1 MSEEK
6 QKLYN
11 PVVDI
16 LRIISILAV
25 LIIHTTTRTLETSK
39 YALMKMP
46 WTLFLNQVA
55 RFAVPLFFM
64 ISGFV
69 LELNY
74 HLHES
79 YLTYLKKRFSRI
91 IIPYIFWSAI
101 YYYFVYNSNHSA
113 NFLSS
118 LLKGDA
124 SYQLYFIPA
133 LLIFYLLFPL
143 IHDFCNLLLNK
154 WLLIIFG
161 LIELSLLFYDY
172 NIHPLQ
178 IYYPIGIALL
188 NFYVFL
194 LGIVLAKNQ
203 ERFKNFIRKWK
214 WLLFLGTISFAFLV
228 FFEGLNGYLKTQN
241 YLTFYSSWRPSV
253 LIYTILLSGFLYWV
267 FDRKLQFVNL
277 IKKLSHL
284 SFFVFFIHVIILEA
298 VWYSVVLKL
307 IQITNGKIIY
317 QIWFDPLYF
326 LTVTIISFGLAF
338 IAHKIPYLNKVT
350 G

>member
-1 MSEEK
+1 VGEEK

-25 LIIHTTTRTLETSK
+25 LLIHTTTRTLEVSSF
-39 YALMKMP
+39 ALTKIP
-46 WTLFLNQVA
+46 WTLFLNQVC

-91 IIPYIFWSAI
+91 MVPYIFWSVI
-101 YYYFVYNSNHSA
+101 YYFFIYYKGRDP
-113 NFLSS
+113 NFLNS

-143 IHDFCNLLLNK
+143 IHNFCEFLLNK
-154 WLLIIFG
+154 WLLILFG
-161 LIELSLLFYDY
+161 LIQLLLLYYDY
-172 NIHPLQ
+172 SIRPLP
-178 IYYPIGIALL
+178 IYYPLGIALL

-194 LGIVLAKNQ
+194 LGIVLARNQ
-203 ERFKNFIRKWK
+203 ERFKTFIKKWK
-214 WLLFLGTISFAFLV
+214 LLLLFGTISLAVFIFA
-228 FFEGLNGYLKTQN
+228 EGLNGYLKTHD
-241 YLTFYSSWRPSV
+241 YLTFYTSWRPSI
-253 LIYTILLSGFLYWV
+253 LLYTIFLSGFLYWV
-267 FDRKLQFVNL
+267 FDRKLKAIEV
-277 IKKLSHL
+277 IKKISHL
-284 SFFVFFIHVIILEA
+284 SFFVFFIHVIVLEA
-298 VWYSVVLKL
+298 VWYSVGLRL
-307 IQITNGKIIY
+307 FEMTNGKII
-317 QIWFDPLYF
+317 QQVWFDPLF
-326 LTVTIISFGLAF
+326 FAVVTIISFTIAF
-338 IAHKIPYLNKVT
+338 IAHKIPYLNKFT

>member
-6 QKLYN
+6 KKLYN

-16 LRIISILAV
+16 LRIIAILAV
-25 LIIHTTTRTLETSK
+25 LLIHTTTRTLEVSG
-39 YALMKMP
+39 YALTKIP

-79 YLTYLKKRFSRI
+79 YLTYLQKRFSRI
-91 IIPYIFWSAI
+91 IVPYVFWSII
-101 YYYFVYNSNHSA
+101 YYFFVYYKGRDP
-113 NFLSS
+113 NFFNA
-118 LLKGDA
+118 LLQGDA

-143 IHDFCNLLLNK
+143 IHDFCNFLLNK
-154 WLLIIFG
+154 WLLTLFG
-161 LIELSLLFYDY
+161 LIQLLLLYCNYSVYPLS
-172 NIHPLQ
+172 
-178 IYYPIGIALL
+178 IYYPVGIALL

-194 LGIVLAKNQ
+194 LGIVLARNQ

-214 WLLFLGTISFAFLV
+214 LLLLFGTIILAGFI
-228 FFEGLNGYLKTQN
+228 FFEGLNGYLKTHD
-241 YLTFYSSWRPSV
+241 YLTFYSSWRPSI
-253 LIYTILLSGFLYWV
+253 LLYTLLLSGFLYWL
-267 FDRKLQFVNL
+267 FDRKLKFVNV

-298 VWYSVVLKL
+298 VWYTAGLKL
-307 IQITNGKIIY
+307 LAMTNGKIIDHL
-317 QIWFDPLYF
+317 WFDPLYF
-326 LTVTIISFGLAF
+326 LTVAVISFGIAF
-338 IAHKIPYLNKVT
+338 IAHKIPYLNKLT

>member
-1 MSEEK
+1 MGEEK

-11 PVVDI
+11 PVIDI

-25 LIIHTTTRTLETSK
+25 IIIHTTTRTLETSK
-39 YALMKMP
+39 YALMRMP
-46 WTLFLNQVA
+46 WTLFLNQAA

-91 IIPYIFWSAI
+91 IIPYVFWSAI
-101 YYYFVYNSNHSA
+101 YYYFVYNNNHGA
-113 NFLSS
+113 GFISS

-143 IHDFCNLLLNK
+143 IHNFCNFLLNK
-154 WLLIIFG
+154 WILLLFG
-161 LIELSLLFYDY
+161 LIQLSLLFYDY

-178 IYYPIGIALL
+178 IYPPIGTAFL
-188 NFYVFL
+188 NFYVFF
-194 LGIVLAKNQ
+194 LGIVLARNQ
-203 ERFKNFIRKWK
+203 EKFKNFIKKWK
-214 WLLFLGTISFAFLV
+214 FIFLLGSISLAV
-228 FFEGLNGYLKTQN
+228 FVFCEGLGGYLKTQN
-241 YLTFYSSWRPSV
+241 YLTFYSSWRPSI
-253 LIYTILLSGFLYWV
+253 LIYTIVLSGFLYWV
-267 FDRKLQFVNL
+267 FDRKLKFANL
-277 IKKLSHL
+277 IRKLSRL
-284 SFFVFFIHVIILEA
+284 SFFVFFIHVIILETA
-298 VWYSVVLKL
+298 WSLIGLKL
-307 IQITNGKIIY
+307 LQMTNGSIIY
-317 QIWFDPLYF
+317 NIWFDPLYF
-326 LTVTIISFGLAF
+326 LIITIISFSIAF
-338 IAHKIPYLNKVT
+338 VAHRIPYLNKLT

>member
-16 LRIISILAV
+16 LRILSILAV
-25 LIIHTTTRTLETSK
+25 VIIHTTTRTLEISH
-39 YALMKMP
+39 YALLKIP
-46 WTLFLNQVA
+46 WTLFLNQIA

-101 YYYFVYNSNHSA
+101 YYYLVYNQNHSA

-143 IHDFCNLLLNK
+143 IHSFCEFLINK
-154 WLLIIFG
+154 WVLIIFG
-161 LIELSLLFYDY
+161 LLQLLILYYDY
-172 NIHPLQ
+172 NVHPLQ
-178 IYYPIGIALL
+178 IYYPVGIAVL
-188 NFYVFL
+188 NFYTFL
-194 LGIVLAKNQ
+194 LGIVLARNQ
-203 ERFKNFIRKWK
+203 TRFKNFIKKWK
-214 WLLFLGTISFAFLV
+214 LLLFFGTVIFAFFI
-228 FFEGLNGYLKTQN
+228 FFEGLNGYLKTHN

-267 FDRKLQFVNL
+267 FDRKLKFINL

-298 VWYSVVLKL
+298 VWYCVGLKL
-307 IQITNGKIIY
+307 MQMTNGKIIY

-326 LTVTIISFGLAF
+326 AVVTIISFGIAF
-338 IAHKIPYLNKVT
+338 LAHKIPYLNKLT

>member
-1 MSEEK
+1 VNEK
-6 QKLYN
+6 KEKLYN

-25 LIIHTTTRTLETSK
+25 IIIHTTTRTLEISS
-39 YALMKMP
+39 YALTKIP
-46 WTLFLNQVA
+46 WTLFLNQIA

-79 YLTYLKKRFSRI
+79 YLVYLQKRFSRI

-101 YYYFVYNSNHSA
+101 YYFLVNSKNHDP
-113 NFLSS
+113 NFLNS
-118 LLKGDA
+118 LLQGNA

-143 IHDFCNLLLNK
+143 IHNFCDFILNK
-154 WLLIIFG
+154 WLLILFG
-161 LIELSLLFYDY
+161 LIQLVLLFYDY
-172 NIHPLQ
+172 NIHSLQ
-178 IYYPIGIALL
+178 IYYPVGIALL

-194 LGIVLAKNQ
+194 VGIVLARNQ
-203 ERFKNFIRKWK
+203 ERFKNFIKKWK
-214 WLLFLGTISFAFLV
+214 LLLFFGTIIFAVYIFY
-228 FFEGLNGYLKTQN
+228 EGLNGYLKTHN
-241 YLTFYSSWRPSV
+241 YLTFYSSWRPSI
-253 LIYTILLSGFLYWV
+253 LIYTILLSGFLYWL
-267 FDRKLQFVNL
+267 FDRKLKFIQL

-284 SFFVFFIHVIILEA
+284 SFFVFFIHVIILET
-298 VWYSVVLKL
+298 VWYSVGLKL
-307 IQITNGKIIY
+307 LQMTNGKIIY

-326 LTVTIISFGLAF
+326 AAVTIISFAIAF
-338 IAHKIPYLNKVT
+338 VVHKVPYLSKLT

>member
-6 QKLYN
+6 KKLYN

-16 LRIISILAV
+16 LRILSILAV
-25 LIIHTTTRTLETSK
+25 IIIHTTTRTLEASK
-39 YALMKMP
+39 FALIRIP
-46 WTLFLNQVA
+46 WTLFLNQTA

-91 IIPYIFWSAI
+91 IIPYIFWSTI
-101 YYYFVYNSNHSA
+101 YYYFIYNSNHGA

-143 IHDFCNLLLNK
+143 IHNFCDFLLNK

-161 LIELSLLFYDY
+161 LIQLSLLFYDY

-178 IYYPIGIALL
+178 IYPPIGTALL
-188 NFYVFL
+188 NFYVFF
-194 LGIVLAKNQ
+194 LGIVLARNQ
-203 ERFKNFIRKWK
+203 EKFKNFIKKWK
-214 WLLFLGTISFAFLV
+214 LFLLLGSVVFAVVV
-228 FFEGLNGYLKTQN
+228 FYEGLSGYLKTQN

-253 LIYTILLSGFLYWV
+253 LIYTIVLSGFLYWI
-267 FDRKLQFVNL
+267 FDRKLKFVNL

-298 VWYSVVLKL
+298 AWYTVGVKMM
-307 IQITNGKIIY
+307 QMTNGKIIY

-326 LTVTIISFGLAF
+326 LVVTIISFGIAF

>member
-1 MSEEK
+1 VEKEK

-25 LIIHTTTRTLETSK
+25 LIIHTTTRTLEASSF
-39 YALMKMP
+39 ALTKIP
-46 WTLFLNQVA
+46 WTLFLNQAA

-79 YLTYLKKRFSRI
+79 YLTYLKKRISRI
-91 IIPYIFWSAI
+91 FIPYLFWSII
-101 YYYFVYNSNHSA
+101 YYFFVYFKGRDP

-118 LLKGDA
+118 LLQGNA

-143 IHDFCNLLLNK
+143 IHNFCEFLINK
-154 WLLIIFG
+154 WVLIVFG
-161 LIELSLLFYDY
+161 LIQLLLLYYDY
-172 NIHPLQ
+172 SIHPLP

-194 LGIVLAKNQ
+194 LGIVLARNQ

-214 WLLFLGTISFAFLV
+214 LFLLFGTIVFATFV
-228 FFEGLNGYLKTQN
+228 FFEGLNGYLKTHD
-241 YLTFYSSWRPSV
+241 YLTFYSSWRPSI
-253 LIYTILLSGFLYWV
+253 LIYTVFLSGFLYWV
-267 FDRKLQFVNL
+267 FDRKLKFVEM

-298 VWYSVVLKL
+298 VWYSIGLKL
-307 IQITNGKIIY
+307 FQVSNGKIIE
-317 QIWFDPLYF
+317 QVWFDPLYF
-326 LTVTIISFGLAF
+326 TTVTIFSFAVAF
-338 IAHKIPYLNKVT
+338 VAHKIPYLSKLT